1 MKRSELREHVFRL
14 LFRIDFYP
22 PELVPEQLPLY
33 LELEGDTLSEEDAL
47 AIGARFHAVYARIP
61 EIDAM
66 INERTSGWTTE
77 RMGKAELAI
86 LRLAAFE
93 ITFDEDVPD
102 AVAINEAVELAKRYG
117 QDASGSFINGVLA
130 KFV

>member
-1 MKRSELREHVFRL
+1 MKRSELREHVFKL

-22 PELVPEQLPLY
+22 PEQLLEQLPLY
-33 LELEGDTLSEEDAL
+33 LELEEETLSEEDAL
-47 AIGARFHAVYARIP
+47 DIGARFHAVYARIDD
-61 EIDAM
+61 IDKL
-66 INERTSGWTTE
+66 INERTEGWSTE

-93 ITFDEDVPD
+93 ILFDDDVPN

-117 QDASGSFINGVLA
+117 QDASGAFINGVLA
-130 KFV
+130 RFV

>member
-1 MKRSELREHVFRL
+1 M

-22 PELVPEQLPLY
+22 PEQVAEQLPLY
-33 LELEGDTLSEEDAL
+33 LELEGDSLSEEDAL
-47 AIGARFHAVYARIP
+47 DIGARFHAVYARIS
-61 EIDAM
+61 EIDAL

-77 RMGKAELAI
+77 RMGKSELAI
-86 LRLAAFE
+86 LRLAVYE
-93 ITFDEDVPD
+93 IMFDDGIPD